1 MAKKKEKIQPAVT
14 AAIYARYSSTAQ
26 NDASIEQQIAECEQ
40 YAQANKLTIV
50 ARFEDRAIS
59 GRSDK
64 RPGFQKCLR
73 AADRH
78 EFQVLLAYK
87 SNRISRNMQSALNY
101 EQRLANAGVRVVY
114 CKEEFGDN
122 ATGRFMLRMMMN
134 MNQFYS
140 ENMSEDI
147 RRGMVDS
154 VTKGKVVGSVPY
166 GYKKGADGRYEID
179 EPAAAVVREIFARY
193 MKDEPLAGIRR
204 DFNER
209 GLLTKQKKPWA
220 KNSFHAILVNEKY
233 TGSYTFGDVRVE
245 DAIPAIIDKGVFAM
259 VQKKLDGEKIV
270 RKRHRGNEDYMLT
283 GKLFCGYCFA
293 PMVGMSGRSHVGRD
307 HFYYACQ
314 TRRMKHTC
322 DKKNVRK
329 EAIEMKVVQIV
340 QGSILDDKTVV
351 WIADTMTEASR
362 RFKEQTQLSQY
373 ESHLRDIKK
382 QINNLVHAIE
392 MGVAGDEVKER
403 MDDLQE
409 EKRTYEG
416 LIAIEKVAV
425 KDYDRKAII
434 GYVESIRKGDPSDK
448 DFQKMVIRDFVKAV
462 YVYDDHLRIVVDFTG
477 ENNTVEVPFDGTDC
491 SASDGADG
499 AIGFAQGLSRCTNR
513 FRIRTAICFRERRIR
528 LHLLPKEGRGTMKR
542 QVKYLGVFLFHE
554 MKSDESHFS
563 SHHPAPGSRFSR
575 CLFFYLQTTRARARE
590 THFQHRRGE

>member
-1 MAKKKEKIQPAVT
+1 MARKKSQEKTTAI

-40 YAQANKLTIV
+40 YAQANNLTIT
-50 ARFEDRAIS
+50 AHFEDRAIS

-73 AADRH
+73 AAERG

-154 VTKGKVVGSVPY
+154 VSKGKVVGSVPY
-166 GYKKGADGRYEID
+166 GYRKGADGKYEID
-179 EPAAAVVREIFARY
+179 EPAAGIVREIFARY
-193 MKDEPLAGIRR
+193 LKNEPIADIRR

-209 GLLTKQKKPWA
+209 GLLTKQKRPWA

-233 TGSYTFGDVRVE
+233 TGSYTFGDVRIE
-245 DAIPAIIDKGVFAM
+245 DAIPAIIEKGVFAM
-259 VQKKLDGEKIV
+259 TQKKLDGEKVI
-270 RKRHRGNEDYMLT
+270 RKRHRGNEDYILT

-293 PMVGMSGRSHVGRD
+293 PMVGMSGRSHVGRE

-314 TRRMKHTC
+314 TRRTKRTC
-322 DKKNVRK
+322 DKKNVHK
-329 EAIEMKVVQIV
+329 EEIEQKVVEIFQKCV
-340 QGSILDDKTVV
+340 LDDETVM
-351 WIADTMTEASR
+351 WMSNTLLEASQ
-362 RFKEQTQLSQY
+362 RFKEQSNLANY
-373 ESHLRDIKK
+373 ESHLREVKK
-382 QINNLVHAIE
+382 QIGNLVRAIE

-403 MDDLQE
+403 MEELHE
-409 EKRTYEG
+409 EKRNYEG
-416 LIAIEKVAV
+416 LVAIEKVAV
-425 KDYDRKAII
+425 KDYDKKTVY
-434 GYVESIRKGDPSDK
+434 GYFEGIKGGDPADK
-448 DFQKMVIRDFVKAV
+448 DFQKMVIRDFIKAV
-462 YVYDDHLRIVVDFTG
+462 YVFDDHLRIVVDFTG
-477 ENNTVEVPFDGTDC
+477 KENTVDVPFGGASAEDDTSDKVRLMTDKVYC
-491 SASDGADG
+491 
-499 AIGFAQGLSRCTNR
+499 
-513 FRIRTAICFRERRIR
+513 
-528 LHLLPKEGRGTMKR
+528 
-542 QVKYLGVFLFHE
+542 
-554 MKSDESHFS
+554 MKSPENTAFS
-563 SHHPAPGSRFSR
+563 GDFIRIYVVTVQSYRQ
-575 CLFFYLQTTRARARE
+575 LDI
-590 THFQHRRGE
+590 

>member
-1 MAKKKEKIQPAVT
+1 MARKKPPAKAAAT

-40 YAQANKLTIV
+40 YAQANNLTIV

-73 AADRH
+73 AADRG

-114 CKEEFGDN
+114 CKESFSDD

-154 VTKGKVVGSVPY
+154 VSKGKVVGSVPY
-166 GYKKGADGRYEID
+166 GYRKGADGKYEID
-179 EPAAAVVREIFARY
+179 EPAAAVVHEIFARY
-193 MKDEPLAGIRR
+193 LKGETIADIRR

-209 GLLTKQKKPWA
+209 GLLTRQKRPWA

-233 TGSYTFGDVRVE
+233 TGSYTFGEVRIE
-245 DAIPAIIDKGVFAM
+245 DAIPPIIDKGVFAM
-259 VQKKLDGEKIV
+259 VQKKLDWEKV
-270 RKRHRGNEDYMLT
+270 ARKRHRGNVDYMLT
-283 GKLFCGYCFA
+283 GKLYCGYCFA
-293 PMVGMSGRSHVGRD
+293 SMVGMSGRSHVGRK

-314 TRRMKHTC
+314 TRRTKRTC
-322 DKKNVRK
+322 DKENVRK
-329 EAIEMKVVQIV
+329 DDIEQKVVEIV
-340 QGSILDDKTVV
+340 QNCVLDDETVM
-351 WIADTMTEASR
+351 WMADALIEASK
-362 RFKEQTQLSQY
+362 RFKEQSNLTQL
-373 ESHLRDIKK
+373 ESHLRDVKK
-382 QINNLVHAIE
+382 QIGNIVRAIE

-403 MDDLQE
+403 MDELQE
-409 EKRTYEG
+409 EKRNYEG
-416 LIAIEKVAV
+416 LIAIEKLAV
-425 KDYDRKAII
+425 KDYDKGTVL
-434 GYVESIRKGDPSDK
+434 GYFESIKRGDPTDE
-448 DFQKMVIRDFVKAV
+448 DFQKMVIRDFIKAV

-477 ENNTVEVPFDGTDC
+477 ENNSIDVPFGGT
-491 SASDGADG
+491 SAGESSADG
-499 AIGFAQGLSRCTNR
+499 VRLMTDKVYHNSHRRTLEQRNSIEFTAQG
-513 FRIRTAICFRERRIR
+513 FVIIW
-528 LHLLPKEGRGTMKR
+528 
-542 QVKYLGVFLFHE
+542 Y
-554 MKSDESHFS
+554 FS
-563 SHHPAPGSRFSR
+563 
-575 CLFFYLQTTRARARE
+575 E
-590 THFQHRRGE
+590 K

>member
-1 MAKKKEKIQPAVT
+1 MGRKKPAEPAPT
-14 AAIYARYSSTAQ
+14 IAAIYARYSSTAQ
-26 NDASIEQQIAECEQ
+26 NDASIEQQVAECTM
-40 YAQANKLTIV
+40 YAQQNNLAVV
-50 ARFEDRAIS
+50 ATYEDRAIS

-166 GYKKGADGRYEID
+166 GYRKGADGKYEID
-179 EPAAAVVREIFARY
+179 EPAAGIVREIFARY
-193 MKDEPLAGIRR
+193 LKNEPLADIRR

-209 GLLTKQKKPWA
+209 GLLTRQKRPWA

-233 TGSYTFGDVRVE
+233 TGSYTFGDVRIE
-245 DAIPAIIDKGVFAM
+245 DAIPAIIEKGVFAM
-259 VQKKLDGEKIV
+259 TQKKLDGEKVI
-270 RKRHRGNEDYMLT
+270 RKRHRGNEDYLLT

-293 PMVGMSGRSHVGRD
+293 PMVGMSGRSHVGRE

-314 TRRMKHTC
+314 TRRKTHTC
-322 DKKNVRK
+322 DKKNVQKDYIERK
-329 EAIEMKVVQIV
+329 VIEAVQECV
-340 QGSILDDKTVV
+340 LDDKTVM
-351 WIADTMTEASR
+351 WMTDTLIEASK
-362 RFKEQTQLSQY
+362 RFKEQSNLSKH
-373 ESHLRDIKK
+373 ESHLREVKK
-382 QINNLVHAIE
+382 QIGNIVRAIE
-392 MGVAGDEVKER
+392 MGVAGEEVKER
-403 MDDLQE
+403 MDELQE

-416 LIAIEKVAV
+416 LIAIEKMAV
-425 KDYDRKAII
+425 KDYDKGTVL
-434 GYVESIRKGDPSDK
+434 GYFESIRAGDPADK
-448 DFQKMVIRDFVKAV
+448 DFQKMVIRDFIKAV
-462 YVYDDHLRIVVDFTG
+462 YVFDDHLRIVVDFTG
-477 ENNTVEVPFDGTDC
+477 ENNSIDVPLGDSEPDGD
-491 SASDGADG
+491 SSDD
-499 AIGFAQGLSRCTNR
+499 GFAQGLSRCT
-513 FRIRTAICFRERRIR
+513 IT
-528 LHLLPKEGRGTMKR
+528 
-542 QVKYLGVFLFHE
+542 VLGEPLTSRNSIEFTGQGFVITYFF
-554 MKSDESHFS
+554 DEK
-563 SHHPAPGSRFSR
+563 
-575 CLFFYLQTTRARARE
+575 
-590 THFQHRRGE
+590 